1 MSCNLCEQRQ
11 MYGLEGE
18 CFRCVMQRRIV
29 ELEAEV
35 ERLTKSESDRREKYI
50 WKKWDGLL
58 RRLSDNEVITRAIAI
73 TTEEC
78 ESIVAKH
85 KRVLS
90 KALAHFAKKRKA
102 QRQAITALMA
112 VNERL
117 RADGERLDWMEA
129 QMHKAN
135 CWLPAF
141 DRHSSM
147 WFIADEDAYQTFRAA
162 IDAARRGEQG

>member
-1 MSCNLCEQRQ
+1 MSCNLCEQRA

-18 CFRCVMQRRIV
+18 CSQCVAQKRIAN
-29 ELEAEV
+29 LEAEV
-35 ERLTKSESDRREKYI
+35 
-50 WKKWDGLL
+50 
-58 RRLSDNEVITRAIAI
+58 
-73 TTEEC
+73 
-78 ESIVAKH
+78 
-85 KRVLS
+85 
-90 KALAHFAKKRKA
+90 
-102 QRQAITALMA
+102 
-112 VNERL
+112 ERL

-162 IDAARRGEQG
+162 IDAARKEKG